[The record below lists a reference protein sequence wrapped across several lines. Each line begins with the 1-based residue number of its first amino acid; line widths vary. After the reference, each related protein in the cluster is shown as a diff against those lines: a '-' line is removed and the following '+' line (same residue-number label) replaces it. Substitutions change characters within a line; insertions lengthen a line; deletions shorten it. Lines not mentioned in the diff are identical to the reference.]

1 MLLPYETMVAAMTAS
16 DASFDGK
23 FYTGVHSTGIYCVPS
38 CKARLPLLKNV
49 IFYSTREE
57 AIAAG
62 LRGCLKCRSETYPDV
77 LPQWLY
83 EVIEVMRAN
92 QCERLDENS
101 LMKISGVEISTIRR
115 YFKSHLNQ
123 TPLAFHRRIRLNY
136 ARRLLESG
144 VDYLGAAY
152 DCGYESVS
160 GFREAF
166 VKQFGHTPG
175 RLNGPG

>member
-1 MLLPYETMVAAMTAS
+1 MKLTYDTMVRAMTES

-23 FYTGVHSTGIYCVPS
+23 FYTGVHSTKIYCVPS
-38 CKARLPLLKNV
+38 CKAKLPLLKNV

-62 LRGCLKCRSETYPDV
+62 LRGCLKCRSETFPDV
-77 LPQWLY
+77 LPSWLHK
-83 EVIEVMRAN
+83 VIKVMREN
-92 QCERLDENS
+92 QGERLDENR

-136 ARRLLESG
+136 ASRLLESG

-166 VKQFGHTPG
+166 ARQFGHTPG
-175 RLNGPG
+175 RHNDV